1 LDGKR
6 AVDADEVTGGDV
18 GEDDRGAAAELP
30 HGGPVEEGA
39 PKLRLEGRGPLGLA
53 GAASLWSP

>member
-18 GEDDRGAAAELP
+18 GEDDQGATAELP

-39 PKLRLEGRGPLGLA
+39 PKLRLGLA